1 MDGACHSKNR
11 FSTDKKFANIGISVK
26 FSNYGREK
34 DMRSNKSKKRPAWLK
49 VIGITILVLLVAVG
63 GYAFYVYNSL
73 TNAVNTMH
81 QPIEREKSE
90 KRSEPIT
97 LDKKEPFSVLMMGVD
112 EREGDRGRSDTLI
125 VLTVNPQTKT
135 TKMLSIPRDTRTEII
150 GKGFDDK
157 INHAY
162 AFGGVEMSMDTVE
175 NFLDIP
181 IDYYMQINME
191 GFQDIV
197 DAVGGVTVNNDLDFN
212 YGGEHFPKGEIL
224 LNGEK
229 ALKYSRMRYED
240 PRGDFGRQS
249 RQRQIIQGVISKG
262 ASFSTLTK
270 FDEIFEALGKNIK
283 TNMKFDEM
291 VDIQSNY
298 KDAGKSIQQMEV
310 TGDGTKI
317 DGVYYY
323 IVSEEE
329 KQKLQQALKEHL
341 AME

>member
-1 MDGACHSKNR
+1 
-11 FSTDKKFANIGISVK
+11 
-26 FSNYGREK
+26 
-34 DMRSNKSKKRPAWLK
+34 MRSNKSKKRPRWLK

-73 TNAVNTMH
+73 TNAVDTMH

-90 KRSEPIT
+90 KRPAPIT

-150 GKGFDDK
+150 GKGLDDK

-249 RQRQIIQGVISKG
+249 RQRQIIQGVIKKG
-262 ASFSTLTK
+262 ASFSSLTK

-298 KDAGKSIQQMEV
+298 KDAGKSIQQMDV
-310 TGDGTKI
+310 TGSGTKM

-329 KQKLQQALKEHL
+329 KQKLQQALKQHL
-341 AME
+341 EITH